1 MNRLRPPCETV
12 VKKSLPI
19 LRSLIIKDLIEK
31 YGFSQV
37 EVAKKLGMTQAAIS
51 QHVSSKRGIKKS
63 NKLEMSS
70 ELKMMARKIAKD
82 IDKNR
87 QSDFDVT
94 PHLCDLCL
102 GYRGKKKTR

>member
-1 MNRLRPPCETV
+1 MNKLRPPCETV

-31 YGFSQV
+31 YDFSQV
-37 EVAKKLGMTQAAIS
+37 EVANKLGMTQAAIS

-63 NKLEMSS
+63 TKLEMSS
-70 ELKMMARKIAKD
+70 ELKKMARQISKDIAKN
-82 IDKNR
+82 K

-102 GYRGKKKTR
+102 GYRAKKKTR